1 MSWTQPD
8 SPAWRK
14 AHTES
19 SLPPST
25 AFSVRSR
32 SRQAAAVRSVNIY
45 DCWRSDSLLFLWESR
60 NTHKSGE
67 EMLMCCLCSHKVNSA
82 DGDQFLLKITTVY
95 YKFCSFI
102 GKYSLKVG
110 QSCNCWLFT
119 WNYFHIKVFSRSSLF
134 HEFQVVCVWHFWLK
148 IYSNK
153 QLIVIITA
161 SFILPIWD
169 VINSFVWV
177 LQQYII
183 NGLF

>member
-1 MSWTQPD
+1 MKKSLHSELNTTRQ
-8 SPAWRK
+8 
-14 AHTES
+14 S
-19 SLPPST
+19 SLAQSTHWILPPST
-25 AFSVRSR
+25 AFSVRSQN
-32 SRQAAAVRSVNIY
+32 RQAAAVRSVNIY

-60 NTHKSGE
+60 NTHKSEE

-134 HEFQVVCVWHFWLK
+134 HEFQVVCVWHFW
-148 IYSNK
+148 
-153 QLIVIITA
+153 
-161 SFILPIWD
+161 
-169 VINSFVWV
+169 
-177 LQQYII
+177 
-183 NGLF
+183 

>member
-1 MSWTQPD
+1 MKKSLHSELNTTRQ
-8 SPAWRK
+8 
-14 AHTES
+14 S
-19 SLPPST
+19 SLAQSTHWILPPST
-25 AFSVRSR
+25 AFSVRSQN
-32 SRQAAAVRSVNIY
+32 RQAAAVRSVNIY

-60 NTHKSGE
+60 NTHKSEE

-134 HEFQVVCVWHFWLK
+134 REFQVLCVWHFWLK
-148 IYSNK
+148 IYSK
-153 QLIVIITA
+153 
-161 SFILPIWD
+161 S
-169 VINSFVWV
+169 
-177 LQQYII
+177 
-183 NGLF
+183 